1 VAYLLHPHRRVIVR
15 RSFSPRRVFATVG
28 RPVLFYTAIAAVVS
42 AAHVAGWR
50 RLDVPALPVSLI
62 AATLGIL
69 LGFRNNS
76 GYERWWEART
86 LWGGVVN
93 QSRTFARQVL
103 TFLPAALPPVEAA
116 DGERRAA
123 AAAIVASP
131 LLDTALAGAAP
142 SGAAA
147 SGAARRSADG
157 FDGAV
162 RDLDGAAPDGAAPDG
177 AAPAGSARSP
187 RDGVASDGRS
197 GDGTPP
203 EASAEARELV
213 YAQIGFVNALRC
225 HLRREDPLPAIAPFF
240 APTVVEALRGEQ
252 NVPAA
257 VLAWIA
263 TRLRRV
269 LDGRRTDD
277 VFRLVALDGTLTELT
292 NLLGGCER
300 IKNTPIPRPYD
311 WLPNVM
317 VRLYLLI
324 LPLGMV
330 DDLGLVTPLV
340 TAVIA
345 LLFLGLDAI
354 GRAVETPF
362 EGEAN
367 DTPMSALCRT
377 VEINLRQMLGERELP
392 APVQPVE
399 GILY

>member
-1 VAYLLHPHRRVIVR
+1 MIVR
-15 RSFSPRRVFATVG
+15 HTLSLRRAFATVG
-28 RPVLFYTAIAAVVS
+28 RPLILYTAIAAVVS
-42 AAHVAGWR
+42 AAHVAGWHQV
-50 RLDVPALPVSLI
+50 DVPALPISLI

-76 GYERWWEART
+76 GYNRWWEART

-93 QSRTFARQVL
+93 QSRTFARQLL
-103 TFLPAALPPVEAA
+103 TLLPAEAPSAVAVE
-116 DGERRAA
+116 GERRAA
-123 AAAIVASP
+123 VASLVPSP
-131 LLDTALAGAAP
+131 LLETALAGA
-142 SGAAA
+142 GAAE
-147 SGAARRSADG
+147 RRSDDG

-162 RDLDGAAPDGAAPDG
+162 RDRDGAARRASIPAAPSGVTRADGGATSAG
-177 AAPAGSARSP
+177 AAPASAV
-187 RDGVASDGRS
+187 D
-197 GDGTPP
+197 
-203 EASAEARELV
+203 AEVRELV

-225 HLRREDPLPAIAPFF
+225 HLRREDPIPAIAPFF
-240 APTVVEALRGEQ
+240 APAVVDAMRGEQ

-257 VLAWIA
+257 VLAWTA

-269 LDGRRTDD
+269 LDGRRADD
-277 VFRLVALDGTLTELT
+277 TFRLVAFDRTLTELT

-300 IKNTPIPRPYD
+300 IKNTPVPRPYD

-330 DDLGLVTPLV
+330 VDLGLLTPVV
-340 TAVIA
+340 TAVIG
-345 LLFLGLDAI
+345 LLFLGLDAV

-367 DTPMSALCRT
+367 DTPMTALCRT
-377 VEINLRQMLGERELP
+377 IEINLRQMLGERELP
-392 APVQPVE
+392 PPVQPVD

>member
-1 VAYLLHPHRRVIVR
+1 MCAARPRPYAPCVAHVVHADGGRSALCPCPVIVR
-15 RSFSPRRVFATVG
+15 REYSLRRVFATVG
-28 RPVLFYTAIAAVVS
+28 RPVLLYTGVAAVVS

-50 RLDVPALPVSLI
+50 WLDVPALPVSLL

-103 TFLPAALPPVEAA
+103 TFVPAALPPVDEPS
-116 DGERRAA
+116 GERRAGA
-123 AAAIVASP
+123 ARVVASR
-131 LLDTALAGAAP
+131 LLDTAL
-142 SGAAA
+142 GAAA
-147 SGAARRSADG
+147 GTSWSADG
-157 FDGAV
+157 ADGAV
-162 RDLDGAAPDGAAPDG
+162 RDRDGAA
-177 AAPAGSARSP
+177 APATRAGE
-187 RDGVASDGRS
+187 RDAGHTA
-197 GDGTPP
+197 GDGSPGV
-203 EASAEARELV
+203 SADVRELV
-213 YAQIGFVNALRC
+213 YAQIGFANALRC
-225 HLRREDPLPAIAPFF
+225 HLRREDPSPAIAPFF
-240 APTVVEALRGEQ
+240 APAVVDALRGEQ

-263 TRLRRV
+263 TRLRRI

-277 VFRLVALDGTLTELT
+277 TFRLAALDDTLTELT

-330 DDLGLVTPLV
+330 ADLGLVTPLV

-345 LLFLGLDAI
+345 LLFLSLDAI
-354 GRAVETPF
+354 GRLVETPF
-362 EGEAN
+362 ENEAN
-367 DTPMSALCRT
+367 DTPMTALCRT
-377 VEINLRQMLGERELP
+377 IEINLRQMLGERELP
-392 APVQPVE
+392 SPVQPVD

>member
-1 VAYLLHPHRRVIVR
+1 MIVR
-15 RSFSPRRVFATVG
+15 HSLSLRQAFATVG
-28 RPVLFYTAIAAVVS
+28 RPLVVYTAIAAAVS
-42 AAHVAGWR
+42 AAHVAGWHQV
-50 RLDVPALPVSLI
+50 DVPALPVSLI

-76 GYERWWEART
+76 GYNRWWEART

-103 TFLPAALPPVEAA
+103 TFLPATPPPVGGE
-116 DGERRAA
+116 DGERRAGSA
-123 AAAIVASP
+123 ALVSSP
-131 LLDTALAGAAP
+131 LLETALAGAAP
-142 SGAAA
+142 AAA
-147 SGAARRSADG
+147 APAGAERWSVDG

-162 RDLDGAAPDGAAPDG
+162 RDRDGAA
-177 AAPAGSARSP
+177 R
-187 RDGVASDGRS
+187 GVG
-197 GDGTPP
+197 
-203 EASAEARELV
+203 ASAGATREAGGPPPAASAAVTAEVRELV

-225 HLRREDPLPAIAPFF
+225 HLRREDPVPEIAPFF
-240 APTVVEALRGEQ
+240 AAAVVDAMRGEQ

-257 VLAWIA
+257 VLAWTA

-269 LDGRRTDD
+269 LDGRRADD
-277 VFRLVALDGTLTELT
+277 AFRLVALDRTLTELT

-330 DDLGLVTPLV
+330 ADLGLLTPVV

-345 LLFLGLDAI
+345 LLFLGLDAV

-362 EGEAN
+362 EGQAN
-367 DTPMSALCRT
+367 DTPMTALCRT
-377 VEINLRQMLGERELP
+377 IEINLRQMLGEREMP
-392 APVQPVE
+392 APVQPVD
-399 GILY
+399 GVLY